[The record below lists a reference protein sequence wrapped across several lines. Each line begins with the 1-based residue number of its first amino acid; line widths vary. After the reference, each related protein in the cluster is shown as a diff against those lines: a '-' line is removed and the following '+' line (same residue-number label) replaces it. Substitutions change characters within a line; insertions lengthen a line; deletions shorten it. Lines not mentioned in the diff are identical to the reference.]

1 MLPLL
6 LLLIQLL
13 NMSNPLMKLIKQL
26 LALLREAYP
35 TPLLY
40 ETNERSQSSCCV
52 VNYFGEG
59 MVVSSITRYWVN
71 MCKTLGTADAL

>member
-1 MLPLL
+1 M
-6 LLLIQLL
+6 LLLIQLW
-13 NMSNPLMKLIKQL
+13 NMLNPLMKLQKQL

-52 VNYFGEG
+52 VNHFGEG
-59 MVVSSITRYWVN
+59 MVLSSISRYWVN
-71 MCKTLGTADAL
+71 MCKTLGTALAL